1 MEQNYTSPYSGE
13 YFGKTFNISK
23 YFGKILNISEYFGKT
38 WNIFEGKK
46 QKKCSI
52 LLRNYE
58 NFHIHDRVV
67 DDDNPD
73 IFEVKYFLI
82 SLS

>member
-1 MEQNYTSPYSGE
+1 MNIL
-13 YFGKTFNISK
+13 GKHLIFRNI
-23 YFGKILNISEYFGKT
+23 FGKILNISEYFGKT
-38 WNIFEGKK
+38 WNISEGRKER
-46 QKKCSI
+46 KCSI